1 MLVFEFKAYGNQQQF
16 DAIDEALRTVQFI
29 RNKAIRLWIDNV
41 KIGKNE
47 LSKYCA
53 VLAKEFPFC
62 NKLNSQARQASA
74 ERAWIAISRFY
85 DNCKKKVVGKK
96 GFPQFQ
102 KDNRSVEYKTT
113 RWKLADHRKSI
124 TFSDKN
130 GIGKLKL
137 KGTRNLHF
145 YQLNQ
150 IKRVRLIKRAGGYY
164 VQFCIDVDRSEFVE
178 TTQNAIGLD
187 VGLKEFYTDSNG
199 IFVENPRFL
208 KKGERRLK
216 KAQKCFSKRVKGSKN
231 RGKARQIL
239 GKRHLKISRQSY
251 CTML

>member
-1 MLVFEFKAYGNQQQF
+1 M
-16 DAIDEALRTVQFI
+16 
-29 RNKAIRLWIDNV
+29 
-41 KIGKNE
+41 
-47 LSKYCA
+47 
-53 VLAKEFPFC
+53 
-62 NKLNSQARQASA
+62 
-74 ERAWIAISRFY
+74 IAISRFY

-113 RWKLADHRKSI
+113 GWKLADHRKSI

-178 TTQNAIGLD
+178 TTQNAI
-187 VGLKEFYTDSNG
+187 
-199 IFVENPRFL
+199 
-208 KKGERRLK
+208 
-216 KAQKCFSKRVKGSKN
+216 
-231 RGKARQIL
+231 
-239 GKRHLKISRQSY
+239 
-251 CTML
+251 

>member
-29 RNKAIRLWIDNV
+29 RNKAIRLWMDHV

-62 NKLNSQARQASA
+62 DQLNSQARQASA

-85 DNCKKKVVGKK
+85 DNCKKKIVGKK

-113 RWKLADHRKSI
+113 GWKLAENRKSI

-137 KGTRNLHF
+137 KGTRNLYF
-145 YQLNQ
+145 YQFNQ
-150 IKRVRLIKRAGGYY
+150 IKRVRLVKRASGYY
-164 VQFCIDVDRSEFVE
+164 VQFCIDVNRCNQTCTVRSSVQRLDR
-178 TTQNAIGLD
+178 LR
-187 VGLKEFYTDSNG
+187 
-199 IFVENPRFL
+199 RF
-208 KKGERRLK
+208 ED
-216 KAQKCFSKRVKGSKN
+216 
-231 RGKARQIL
+231 
-239 GKRHLKISRQSY
+239 
-251 CTML
+251 